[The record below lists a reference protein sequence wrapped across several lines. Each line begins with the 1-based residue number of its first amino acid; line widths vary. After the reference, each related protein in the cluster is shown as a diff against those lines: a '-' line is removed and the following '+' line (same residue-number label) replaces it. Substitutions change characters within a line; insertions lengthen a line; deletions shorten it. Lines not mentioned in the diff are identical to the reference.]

1 MISVVYF
8 ENDGR
13 NIMVGVFLM
22 RSDAEQFINKTYG
35 TDGYKIVDVD
45 DWRSWSNIRNAI
57 NTQEEGTTV

>member
-13 NIMVGVFLM
+13 NIMVGAFLM

-35 TDGYKIVDVD
+35 TDGYKIVDLEG
-45 DWRSWSNIRNAI
+45 WESWSNIRNAI
-57 NTQEEGTTV
+57 NTEEGTTV